1 VVPTTSQPPR
11 RSKSKAG
18 SAERGNPIKGIRLK
32 VTLSGAGGADFG
44 RLAAEKGLAVDERR
58 GGVAVE
64 LVAASPEEALAQL
77 RLLAELLARK
87 A

>member
-1 VVPTTSQPPR
+1 
-11 RSKSKAG
+11 
-18 SAERGNPIKGIRLK
+18 
-32 VTLSGAGGADFG
+32 
-44 RLAAEKGLAVDERR
+44 VDERR
-58 GGVAVE
+58 GGAKVS